1 MANKLYQQMNNE
13 SNAMTDGILK
23 QVQNLKNRMG
33 GDPNT
38 HIQNL
43 LNSGRVSQAQYD
55 AAMKRAEQFRR
66 LLGY

>member
-1 MANKLYQQMNNE
+1 MANQIYQQMNNNSGF
-13 SNAMTDGILK
+13 SNNLIQQARQLK
-23 QVQNLKNRMG
+23 QQMG

-55 AAMKRAEQFRR
+55 AAMRKVEQFRR
-66 LLGY
+66 LLGH

>member
-1 MANKLYQQMNNE
+1 MANKLYQQMN
-13 SNAMTDGILK
+13 SNSEFPNNLLQRAQQLK
-23 QVQNLKNRMG
+23 QQMG

-55 AAMKRAEQFRR
+55 AVMKRAEQFRR
-66 LLGY
+66 LLGH